1 MNTAVAAK
9 PLHRR
14 KSPIG
19 QICLNLFFILLC
31 LCYVLPMLLV
41 ISISFE
47 GNSSQFFSLVPRDF
61 TLAAYK
67 LVFARPQKILNAYAV
82 TAFSSVVGTLWSL
95 AVMMMFAYALSKR
108 DFKYRNFF
116 TFMLFFTTLF
126 SGGMVPSYLVNT
138 QLLHLGNKIWI
149 YIVPGLINAWNVI
162 VIRTNFKGLPNELF
176 EAAHLDG
183 ASELRVC
190 FTIVIPLST
199 PVLASVGFLD
209 FIGRW
214 NDWFTSSVYIRTPSL
229 YSLQYVLK
237 LILDNIEMLEQMVKE
252 GGLDESMQNQLNNLE
267 SMRFAMAVVAAGPML
282 LVFPFFQKYFAKG
295 MTLGAVKG

>member
-1 MNTAVAAK
+1 M
-9 PLHRR
+9 
-14 KSPIG
+14 
-19 QICLNLFFILLC
+19 
-31 LCYVLPMLLV
+31 
-41 ISISFE
+41 
-47 GNSSQFFSLVPRDF
+47 
-61 TLAAYK
+61 
-67 LVFARPQKILNAYAV
+67 
-82 TAFSSVVGTLWSL
+82 
-95 AVMMMFAYALSKR
+95 
-108 DFKYRNFF
+108 
-116 TFMLFFTTLF
+116 
-126 SGGMVPSYLVNT
+126 
-138 QLLHLGNKIWI
+138 
-149 YIVPGLINAWNVI
+149 
-162 VIRTNFKGLPNELF
+162 
-176 EAAHLDG
+176 
-183 ASELRVC
+183 
-190 FTIVIPLST
+190 IPLST